1 MHRKLLAVG
10 LASLSLAQL
19 AGCDRGEDAEE
30 AARQAAARIA
40 AARAEAE
47 AVPTDPST
55 LEGFVAQLAIGDL
68 YAVESSRL
76 ALTRSKSPDVRAI
89 AVRVV
94 ADHTASTA
102 RLRELIDGGQ
112 VDGPSLPTALDD
124 RRLAMIEALRA
135 ADDAA
140 FDAAYLSQQADAH
153 REALVVVKAYED
165 AGSGLL
171 RSLAQDLDP
180 KVQAHLDMIT
190 ALGRAS

>member
-1 MHRKLLAVG
+1 MHRKLLAAG
-10 LASLSLAQL
+10 LAGLSLALL
-19 AGCDRGEDAEE
+19 AACGGGNDAEE

-47 AVPTDPST
+47 ALPTDPGT
-55 LEGFVAQLAIGDL
+55 VEGFVAQFAIGDL
-68 YAVESSRL
+68 YEIESSRL
-76 ALTRSKSPDVRAI
+76 ALTRSKDPVVRRI
-89 AVRVV
+89 AETVI

-124 RRLAMIEALRA
+124 RRLAMLDALRA
-135 ADDAA
+135 AGDQA

-153 REALVVVKAYED
+153 REALVVLKAYQD
-165 AGSGLL
+165 AGTGLL
-171 RSLAQDLDP
+171 KSLAQDVDP

-190 ALGRAS
+190 DLDRVS